1 MNSPLSKNFQ
11 AKWLQI
17 VNEDFIKIVEA
28 EYECHSDKPFWESRP
43 TRLFA
48 IKPSPEIIEIYQKEY
63 DRLEKVFNSNY
74 YKKECLENIFSDDEV
89 VLKLIDK
96 PRKILPGIVFPA
108 VNQYEADK
116 NFPLVS
122 FSRYD
127 LRSIFDDT
135 GTKGLDS
142 FITASKRLFDIV
154 YNFTSIEYRE
164 KLIYFLPQLAFFQTI
179 NGDSYQLSLVMQAW
193 YEWNKNSFHKYDM
206 PSICSTGCVSDNGEI
221 LPIDKAEIKLEAAY
235 SMGFDYIIFPE
246 GNRKDFENQLAM
258 LENKDKVLFFSHI
271 KEAFEWLS
279 LLTDK
284 NRDIGVIK
292 NWAEKQ
298 AERPSSDT
306 FASFFNNGDYAN
318 PKEWK
323 KLIHKKDSWIATS
336 PTATQSAPSVSLSL
350 DSSPNYFG
358 GASDNKSFEEK
369 ILDKLY
375 IFLEEYCKWANTNK
389 SQNIMFPKSSLRASE
404 RGVAIQENYQSYF
417 ETDSLYNKY
426 LDDFIKENDDSDLV
440 EVLTFFR
447 ENVKTPFVFGFA
459 KATSPT
465 FVGADLCSATSSTS
479 WDCILKKW
487 IATQS
492 TTARNDGSKQSLQIN
507 YDKNISDKEQF
518 ILEFFRAFCFG
529 EDINAIFQPIV
540 WKSDKFRKLFTTLS
554 IKVLSTNKELL
565 KKYLIEI
572 VSDVDNLIFGF
583 AALK

>member
-1 MNSPLSKNFQ
+1 MSSPLSNKFQ
-11 AKWLQI
+11 AKWLQT
-17 VNEDFIKIVEA
+17 VNEDFIKIIEA
-28 EYECHSDKPFWESRP
+28 EYECHFDKPFWESRP

-48 IKPSPEIIEIYQKEY
+48 IKPSSETIEIYQKEY
-63 DRLEKVFNSNY
+63 NRLEKVFNTNY
-74 YKKECLENIFSDDEV
+74 YKRECLENIFSDDEI
-89 VLKLIDK
+89 VLDLIDK
-96 PRKILPGIVFPA
+96 PRKILPGIAFPA
-108 VNQYEADK
+108 VNQFEADK

-142 FITASKRLFDIV
+142 FITASKRIFEIV

-179 NGDSYQLSLVMQAW
+179 NGDSYQLSLVMQVW
-193 YEWNKNSFHKYDM
+193 YEWNKNSFQKYDM
-206 PSICSTGCVSDNGEI
+206 PSICATGCVSDNGEI

-235 SMGFDYIIFPE
+235 NMGFDYIIFPE
-246 GNRKDFENQLAM
+246 DNRKELEKQLAA
-258 LENKDKVLFFSHI
+258 LENKDKILFFSHI

-284 NRDIGVIK
+284 NRDIGIIK

-306 FASFFNNGDYAN
+306 FASFFNTGDYSD

-323 KLIHKKDSWIATS
+323 KLIHKNIKT
-336 PTATQSAPSVSLSL
+336 PSVAFS
-350 DSSPNYFG
+350 DSSPTFCG
-358 GASDNKSFEEK
+358 GASDNKSLEDEILEK
-369 ILDKLY
+369 LR
-375 IFLEEYCKWANTNK
+375 IFMEEYCTWANTTK
-389 SQNIMFPKSSLRASE
+389 SQKIMLSELSLRASE
-404 RGVAIQENYQSYF
+404 RGVAIQKNNQSDF
-417 ETDSLYNKY
+417 EADSLYNKY
-426 LDDFIKENDDSDLV
+426 LDDFIKENDDSELV
-440 EVLTFFR
+440 EVLKFFR

-459 KATSPT
+459 KDTSPT
-465 FVGADLCSATSSTS
+465 FAGADLCS
-479 WDCILKKW
+479 
-487 IATQS
+487 
-492 TTARNDGSKQSLQIN
+492 SLLRCESIICGEASMIQ

-518 ILEFFRAFCFG
+518 ILEFIRAFCYS

-565 KKYLIEI
+565 KRYLIEI
-572 VSDVDNLIFGF
+572 VSDVDNLILGF
-583 AALK
+583 TALK